1 MIDWWNVFT
10 NSLWILGVAA
20 ALAIL
25 SHADWLASR
34 EDAGLRHVLRRLAQ
48 RADLSLALAVA
59 SVGAGLGVVRLWER
73 ILWLLLASG
82 LALFAFRLWLSRRKG
97 RAG

>member
-20 ALAIL
+20 ALASL
-25 SHADWLASR
+25 SYVDWLASR
-34 EDAGLRHVLRRLAQ
+34 EGAGLRHVLSQLAQ
-48 RADLSLALAVA
+48 RADFSLALAVA

-73 ILWLLLASG
+73 ILWLLLASS
-82 LALFAFRLWLSRRKG
+82 LALFAFRLWPGRRKG